1 MQYFASQ
8 GRKAHEQEVTAY
20 LSPFSRSLPLALAFA
35 SESITT
41 VVVVVVVVYL
51 PSGEETTC

>member
-41 VVVVVVVVYL
+41 VVVVVVVYL